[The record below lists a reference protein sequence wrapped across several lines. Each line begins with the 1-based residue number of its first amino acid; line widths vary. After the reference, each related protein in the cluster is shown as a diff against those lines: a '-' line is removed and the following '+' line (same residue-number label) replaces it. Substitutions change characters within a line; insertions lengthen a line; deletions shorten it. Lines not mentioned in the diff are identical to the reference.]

1 MRNFKDLPG
10 RTPSDKVWHYETF
23 YVAKNRKNEGYIRE
37 ITSMAYIFFLDKT
50 SSGGVFKSEVMPNQQ
65 ILAD

>member
-37 ITSMAYIFFLDKT
+37 ITSMAYIFF
-50 SSGGVFKSEVMPNQQ
+50 F
-65 ILAD
+65 